1 MEVVGSF
8 ERTVGDPPAGVV
20 GQDLCSPGNDSVHD
34 LVVFGLFGNE
44 WGVGDLLGGVVIHQ
58 K

>member
-20 GQDLCSPGNDSVHD
+20 GQDLCSPRDDGVHD
-34 LVVFGLFGNE
+34 LAVFGYLAAVVE
-44 WGVGDLLGGVVIHQ
+44 VSEPSQRLVGLL
-58 K
+58 